1 MKPKIYIIFRLH
13 GKLEGHWIE
22 IELASEMRVWFDGEP
37 MEQESKP

>member
-22 IELASEMRVWFDGEP
+22 IELDRVMRVWFDGEP
-37 MEQESKP
+37 INEKP